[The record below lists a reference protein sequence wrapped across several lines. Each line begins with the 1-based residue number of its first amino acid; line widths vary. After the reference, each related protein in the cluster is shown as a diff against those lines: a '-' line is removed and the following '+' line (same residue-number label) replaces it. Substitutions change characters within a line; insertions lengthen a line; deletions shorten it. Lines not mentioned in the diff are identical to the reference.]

1 MLRTQFPNARLD
13 RNLHAL
19 THLPAETEVVAAT
32 LPWPEEADDDAKA
45 RAVVE
50 QPWLP
55 ASRAAAAEEHK
66 HFFRLLATKP
76 VSWVVLELPVSLLRW
91 ATAAVPGTSFRLL
104 FHHRPL
110 VFQFFA
116 SPRLSRNAESESGD
130 LSVSEFFPKHVTAL
144 RSIRGGP

>member
-55 ASRAAAAEEHK
+55 ASRAAAAEE
-66 HFFRLLATKP
+66 
-76 VSWVVLELPVSLLRW
+76 LPVSLLRW

-130 LSVSEFFPKHVTAL
+130 LSVSEFFPKPVTAL